1 MNDSALS
8 FRRWAVILAAG
19 LSGVIVLISI
29 VVEPGRPPNIPR
41 FSRHMQLTIER

>member
-1 MNDSALS
+1 MHDSALS

-19 LSGVIVLISI
+19 LSGVIVFISI
-29 VVEPGRPPNIPR
+29 VVETGRTAEIPR

>member
-29 VVEPGRPPNIPR
+29 VVEPGRTTEK
-41 FSRHMQLTIER
+41 SRDSPGICS